1 MDKAMIDNYT
11 NFTVNR
17 IGGVNAFTGD
27 TETTLTEEE
36 VNEIIGQG
44 VEIAPYV
51 EPVPTIGDIRAE
63 RDQLLAKY
71 VDIYNPMR
79 WSELTATQKEV
90 VKTYRKALLDITQQ
104 DPSSVTWPEPPLI

>member
-1 MDKAMIDNYT
+1 MIDNYT
-11 NFTVNR
+11 NFTANR
-17 IGGVNAFTGD
+17 IGGVNAFIGD
-27 TETTLTEEE
+27 IETTLTEEE

-51 EPVPTIGDIRAE
+51 EVTPTIDDIRLE
-63 RDQLLAKY
+63 RDKLLVKY

-79 WSELTATQKEV
+79 WSELTAAQKEA

-104 DPSSVTWPEPPLI
+104 EPSSVIWPKPPLI